1 MLIFL
6 SPFQHQFQNAQN
18 NIYNA
23 VNPSTDVHCIIYIP
37 LRVNSNGKMI
47 LDQDYRIFHGLKN
60 SKTIKGIHRELCS
73 S

>member
-47 LDQDYRIFHGLKN
+47 LDQDYRIFHRLKK
-60 SKTIKGIHRELCS
+60 SKTIKRIHRE
-73 S
+73 